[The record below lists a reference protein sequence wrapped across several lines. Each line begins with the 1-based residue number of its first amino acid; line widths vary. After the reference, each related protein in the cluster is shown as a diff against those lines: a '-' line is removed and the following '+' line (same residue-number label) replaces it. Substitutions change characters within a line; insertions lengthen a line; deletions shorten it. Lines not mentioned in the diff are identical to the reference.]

1 MGVRGAFKFNNH
13 WHIMLLIN
21 IICVVDFLIRK
32 CFAASAYPVRT
43 YDNALIAASYGESS
57 EQESSSSS
65 DDEVSIGKRKTVKHS
80 GDSGG
85 ERRISEVVGLGQ
97 GYTVCRSVNVRWWD

>member
-1 MGVRGAFKFNNH
+1 MKKDFELIIKIVRS
-13 WHIMLLIN
+13 LSYL
-21 IICVVDFLIRK
+21 
-32 CFAASAYPVRT
+32 
-43 YDNALIAASYGESS
+43 ALIHSFNCLWTDLIIASYGESS

-85 ERRISEVVGLGQ
+85 EWRISVMVLVVVG
-97 GYTVCRSVNVRWWD
+97 